1 MEYRREHEEDGMS
14 MNLNPELSGKIKKY
28 WDERAK
34 DTKPAS
40 AQATTYDV
48 FLRDLEIAKF
58 KQKISEA
65 SLPEGSTIVDL
76 GCGDGYATVNIAAA
90 FPSLRFIGFDWSE
103 DMLALGRKRCSAL
116 PGLTERMSFRQ
127 GDMRRISDA
136 LHAEKFEVFLTSRS
150 LINLMYSEEQYG
162 AIAQIAEHL
171 KPGGYYFGIENF
183 MQGQRNFNQLRIAMG
198 LPEIPVRWH
207 NHFFEEQEYI
217 ERTAAHFDSLEFE
230 SFLSSYYLATRV
242 IYSAGCHLA
251 GEEPDYFHPIHQ
263 TAGKLPPI
271 GDFCPIKLVSM
282 RRKL

>member
-1 MEYRREHEEDGMS
+1 MS
-14 MNLNPELSGKIKKY
+14 RVNDPELSARIKQY

-34 DTKPAS
+34 GTEPTS

-58 KQKISEA
+58 KEKISAA

-90 FPSLRFIGFDWSE
+90 FPGIRFIGIDWSE
-103 DMLALGRKRCSAL
+103 DMLALARNRCSAQ
-116 PGLTERMSFRQ
+116 PGLSERMSFRQ
-127 GDMRRISDA
+127 GDMRRLDDA
-136 LHAEKFEVFLTSRS
+136 VQAEKFEAFLTSRS
-150 LINLMYSEEQYG
+150 MINLMFSEEQYG
-162 AIAQIAEHL
+162 TISQIAEHL

-183 MQGQRNFNQLRIAMG
+183 LGGQKNFNDARAAMG

-207 NHFFEEQEYI
+207 NHFFDEEEYAV
-217 ERTAAHFDSLEFE
+217 RVARHFDSLTFE

-251 GEEPDYFHPIHQ
+251 GQEPDYFHPIHQ
-263 TAGKLPPI
+263 TAGRLPPI
-271 GDFCPIKLVSM
+271 GDFCPIKLVTM
-282 RRKL
+282 RRKF